1 MIIKPRGTM
10 DILPEEVSAWQYVE
24 GKARKISEK
33 YGFGEIR
40 FPTFEQTEL
49 FARGVG
55 DTTDVVQKEMYTFFD
70 KDNRSMTLRPE
81 GTACIARSIVENGK
95 CSDTMPLKL
104 YYLISCFRYEKPA
117 SGRYREFYQYGVEMF
132 GANSPAADA
141 QVIALAY
148 DLVKALE
155 IKNVSLDINSIG
167 CPKCRPIYK
176 QALVEY
182 FKKYEDKLCDTCKGR
197 LVTNPLRILDC
208 KCPECA
214 EIAKNAPITLDYL
227 CDECKEHMDG
237 VESALKEMNIDYRID
252 TGIVRGLDYY
262 TKTVFEITGPAEPD
276 KDGNEKKLAL
286 GGGGRYDG
294 LVKEIGGPQ
303 LSGIGFAMGL
313 SRLITAMKLSNVV
326 IPQEP
331 NVLLY
336 IASLGKNAQVKALG
350 IVKKLIDDGIRA
362 ECDIVGRSLKAQM
375 KYADKI
381 KCRYTLILGDDE
393 LIKGKAMLR
402 NMESGEQKEISIDE
416 CLQVM
421 KKINEVDSS
430 AK

>member
-10 DILPEEVSAWQYVE
+10 DILPEETGKWQYIE
-24 GKARKISEK
+24 QKAREISER

-55 DTTDVVQKEMYTFFD
+55 DTTDVVQKEMYTFND

-95 CSDTMPLKL
+95 CSDTMPQKL

-132 GANSPAADA
+132 GANTPAADA
-141 QVIALAY
+141 QVIALAWDY
-148 DLVKALE
+148 IRSLN

-167 CPKCRPIYK
+167 CPECRPIYK
-176 QALVEY
+176 QALVDY
-182 FKKYEDKLCDTCKGR
+182 FEQYKDKLCDTCNTR
-197 LVTNPLRILDC
+197 LKTNPLRILDC

-214 EIAKNAPITLDYL
+214 AIAKNAPVTLDYL
-227 CDECKEHMDG
+227 CDGCREHMDG
-237 VESALKEMNIDYRID
+237 VKSALSEMNIEYNID

-262 TKTVFEITGPAEPD
+262 TRTVFEITGPAEPD

-294 LVKEIGGPQ
+294 LVKEIGGPA

-313 SRLITAMKLSNVV
+313 SRLIIAMKLSEAQFPEKDGVQ
-326 IPQEP
+326 I
-331 NVLLY
+331 Y
-336 IASLGKNAQVKALG
+336 IASLGSAAQTKALG
-350 IVKKLIDDGIRA
+350 IVKNMLDAGIRA
-362 ECDIVGRSLKAQM
+362 ESDIVGRSLKAQM

-381 KCRYTLILGDDE
+381 KAKYTLILGDSE
-393 LIKGKAMLR
+393 LENGKANLR
-402 NMESGEQKEISIDE
+402 NMADGTQIEIELTDCANVLKNLE
-416 CLQVM
+416 N
-421 KKINEVDSS
+421 K
-430 AK
+430 

>member
-10 DILPEEVSAWQYVE
+10 DILPQQVGAWQYVE
-24 GKARKISEK
+24 AKAREISQR

-132 GANSPAADA
+132 GANTPSSDA
-141 QVIALAY
+141 LVIALAF

-155 IKNVSLDINSIG
+155 IDNVSLDINSIG
-167 CPKCRPIYK
+167 CPKCRPLYK
-176 QALVEY
+176 KALVDY
-182 FKKYEDKLCDTCKGR
+182 FKQYEDSLCDTCRGR

-214 EIAKNAPITLDYL
+214 ELAASAPVTLDYL
-227 CDECKEHMDG
+227 CEECSEHMEG
-237 VESALKEMNIDYRID
+237 VKKALDEMGIEYRID

-262 TKTVFEITGPAEPD
+262 TKTVFELTGPAEPD
-276 KDGNEKKLAL
+276 KDGTEKRLAL

-303 LSGIGFAMGL
+303 LSGIGFAMGI
-313 SRLITAMKLSNVV
+313 SRLITAMKLSGVE
-326 IPQEP
+326 IPGEP
-331 NVLLY
+331 EVLLY
-336 IASLGKNAQVKALG
+336 VASLGENARVRSLG
-350 IVKKLIDDGIRA
+350 IVKKLIDAGIRA
-362 ECDIVGRSLKAQM
+362 EGDIVGRSLKAQM

-381 KCRYTLILGDDE
+381 KCKYTLILGDSE
-393 LIKGKAMLR
+393 LESGSAMLR
-402 NMESGEQKEISIDE
+402 NMENGEQKEIVLGDCVEI
-416 CLQVM
+416 M
-421 KKINEVDSS
+421 KKINEVRISH
-430 AK
+430 K

>member
-10 DILPEEVSAWQYVE
+10 DILPEETGKWQYVE
-24 GKARKISEK
+24 QKAREISQL

-95 CSDTMPLKL
+95 CSDTMPQKL

-132 GANSPAADA
+132 GANTPAADA
-141 QVIALAY
+141 QVIALAWDY
-148 DLVKALE
+148 IKSLK

-167 CPKCRPIYK
+167 CPECRPIYK
-176 QALVEY
+176 DALVKY
-182 FKKYEDKLCDTCKGR
+182 FEQYKDKLCDTCNTR
-197 LVTNPLRILDC
+197 LKTNPLRILDC

-214 EIAKNAPITLDYL
+214 QIAKNAPVTLDYL
-227 CDECKEHMDG
+227 CDGCREHMDG
-237 VESALKEMNIDYRID
+237 VKSALEQMGIDYNID

-262 TKTVFEITGPAEPD
+262 TRTVFEITGPAEPD

-294 LVKEIGGPQ
+294 LVKEIGGPA

-313 SRLITAMKLSNVV
+313 SRLITAMKLSDAEFPTADGVK
-326 IPQEP
+326 I
-331 NVLLY
+331 Y
-336 IASLGKNAQVKALG
+336 IASLGANAQAKALG
-350 IVKKLIDDGIRA
+350 IVKTLLDAGIRA
-362 ECDIVGRSLKAQM
+362 ESDIVGRSLKAQM

-381 KCRYTLILGDDE
+381 NARYTLILGDSE
-393 LIKGKAMLR
+393 LENGRANLR
-402 NMESGEQKEISIDE
+402 NMADGTQMEIELSE
-416 CLQVM
+416 CANVLL
-421 KKINEVDSS
+421 NLENN
-430 AK
+430 

>member
-10 DILPEEVSAWQYVE
+10 DILPEETGKWQYIE
-24 GKARKISEK
+24 QKAREISER

-55 DTTDVVQKEMYTFFD
+55 DTTDVVQKEMYTFND

-95 CSDTMPLKL
+95 CSDTMPQKL

-132 GANSPAADA
+132 GANTPAADA
-141 QVIALAY
+141 QVISLAWDY
-148 DLVKALE
+148 IKSLN
-155 IKNVSLDINSIG
+155 IKNVTLDINSIG
-167 CPKCRPIYK
+167 CPECRPVYK
-176 QALVEY
+176 EALVKY
-182 FKKYEDKLCDTCKGR
+182 FEQYKDKLCDTCNTR
-197 LVTNPLRILDC
+197 LKTNPLRILDC

-214 EIAKNAPITLDYL
+214 EIAKNAPVTLDYL
-227 CDECKEHMDG
+227 CDGCREHMEG
-237 VESALKEMNIDYRID
+237 VKAALTEMDIEYNID

-262 TKTVFEITGPAEPD
+262 TRTVFEITGPAEPD

-294 LVKEIGGPQ
+294 LVKEIGGPA

-313 SRLITAMKLSNVV
+313 SRLIIAMKLSEAEFPEKDGVQV
-326 IPQEP
+326 
-331 NVLLY
+331 Y
-336 IASLGKNAQVKALG
+336 IASLGIAAQTKALG
-350 IVKKLIDDGIRA
+350 IVKSLLDAGIRA
-362 ECDIVGRSLKAQM
+362 ESDIVGRSLKAQM

-381 KCRYTLILGDDE
+381 KAKYTLILGDSE
-393 LIKGKAMLR
+393 LECGKANLR
-402 NMESGEQKEISIDE
+402 NMSDGTQVEIELADCANE
-416 CLQVM
+416 L
-421 KKINEVDSS
+421 KKLENT
-430 AK
+430 